1 MGNDRQLNARLRA
14 IENDAQANDVESTI
28 AAALASSNN
37 RVVGRAATLVAQ
49 RGLEQ
54 FERELRDAYDRFL
67 VDPLKTD
74 PGCEAKIPLC
84 EALRL
89 IEYDEP
95 DFYLENIHYQ
105 QREPIYSQDPHKK
118 HIDTGAT
125 IRATCGFALIQMNDS
140 RAMSELVD
148 LLGDPEE
155 TARAG
160 AARAIAH
167 GGGQTS
173 ELLLRL
179 KIDLGDAK
187 PEVLGECFAGL
198 LRIDPDGGIERIAKF
213 LTHPSE
219 DVCCEAALALGESRS
234 AAAFPPLKEQ
244 SERRHGRDYENVL
257 LTSIGLLGLP
267 ECVDYL
273 LQVIL
278 GPDLGAAIAAIRALR
293 HCRDP
298 RTFGERLLKTVEQT
312 KHRQISQACA
322 EEFPELQQNG

>member
-1 MGNDRQLNARLRA
+1 MNDDKLLNARLRA
-14 IENDAQANDVESTI
+14 LETDPNAVDRNETLT
-28 AAALASSNN
+28 AALASANN
-37 RVVGRAATLVAQ
+37 RVVGRAATLVRQ
-49 RGLEQ
+49 LQLEEYQ
-54 FERELRDAYDRFL
+54 PELLAAYERFL

-74 PGCEAKIPLC
+74 PGCEAKTPLC

-89 IEYDEP
+89 IEYDEA
-95 DFYLENIHYQ
+95 DFFLTNIHYRQ
-105 QREPIYSQDPHKK
+105 YEPVFGG
-118 HIDTGAT
+118 DTDTAAT
-125 IRATCGFALIQMNDS
+125 IRATCGFALIQLNDT

-148 LLGDPEE
+148 LLGDPEK

-167 GGGQTS
+167 GGGQAS

-179 KIDLGDAK
+179 KIDLGDAE

-198 LRIDPDGGIERIAKF
+198 LRIDAAGAIPRIGKF
-213 LTHPSE
+213 LTHASE

-234 AAAFPPLKEQ
+234 AEAFPLLRAQ
-244 SERRHGRDYENVL
+244 ADQRQGRDYESVL

-273 LQVIL
+273 LQVIT
-278 GPDLGAAIAAIRALR
+278 GPDVGAAIAAIRALR

-298 RTFGERLLKTVEQT
+298 RSFAERLRKAVTQANNRLVEQVF
-312 KHRQISQACA
+312 I
-322 EEFPELQQNG
+322 EEFPELQDN

>member
-1 MGNDRQLNARLRA
+1 MPNDKQLNARLRA
-14 IENDAQANDVESTI
+14 IENDPQSPDIEVTLS
-28 AAALASSNN
+28 AALESSNN
-37 RVVGRAATLVAQ
+37 RLVGRAAALVGKQ
-49 RGLEQ
+49 NLEQ

-67 VDPLKTD
+67 LDPLKTD
-74 PGCEAKIPLC
+74 PGCEAKTPLC

-89 IEYDEP
+89 IDHDDT
-95 DFYLENIHYQ
+95 DFFLANIHYHQ
-105 QREPIYSQDPHKK
+105 YEPIFGG
-118 HIDTGAT
+118 DTDTAVT
-125 IRATCGFALIQMNDS
+125 IRATCGFALIQLNDS

-148 LLGDPEE
+148 LLGDPEK

-179 KIDLGDAK
+179 KIDLGDSE

-198 LRIDPDGGIERIAKF
+198 LRLNPESGIARIAKF
-213 LTHPSE
+213 LTHHNE

-234 AAAFPPLKEQ
+234 ADAFPPLRAQADE
-244 SERRHGRDYENVL
+244 RHGRNYETVL

-278 GPDLGAAIAAIRALR
+278 GHDLGAAIAAIRALR

-298 RTFGERLLKTVEQT
+298 RTFGDRLLKTVEQT
-312 KHRQISQACA
+312 KHRQISQVCA
-322 EEFPELQQNG
+322 EEFPELQSE